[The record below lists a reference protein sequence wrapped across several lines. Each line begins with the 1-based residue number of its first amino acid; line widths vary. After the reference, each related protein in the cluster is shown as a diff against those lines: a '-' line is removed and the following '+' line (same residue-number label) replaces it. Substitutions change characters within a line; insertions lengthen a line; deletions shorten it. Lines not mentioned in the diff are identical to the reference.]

1 MELWGRRLSR
11 GVARLR
17 LRPRLGRRVIRLRP
31 TVGRLGRGVVRLR
44 PRLGRGVIRLRPRV
58 GVLALHIG
66 IEALLLGRGY
76 VFRHSSR
83 VLATATSFL
92 VLGSAA
98 RCNFC

>member
-1 MELWGRRLSR
+1 MDLWGRRLSR
-11 GVARLR
+11 GVARLSK
-17 LRPRLGRRVIRLRP
+17 GVARLRP
-31 TVGRLGRGVVRLR
+31 TVG
-44 PRLGRGVIRLRPRV
+44 RLGRGVIRLRPRV
-58 GVLALHIG
+58 GLLALHIG

-98 RCNFC
+98 RCQMKSFVSVRVGGAGD